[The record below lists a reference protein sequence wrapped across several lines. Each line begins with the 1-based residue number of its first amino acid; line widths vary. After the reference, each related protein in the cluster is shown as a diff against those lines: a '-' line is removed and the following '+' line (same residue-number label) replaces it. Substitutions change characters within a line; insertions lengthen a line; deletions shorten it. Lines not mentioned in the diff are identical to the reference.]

1 MKKRVKR
8 MLIWAGAILAVL
20 IVALGAWAIWQ
31 KMSQPKEPEEVVEEP
46 IILEPNTA
54 YGVQMTDKCYYEFQN
69 FIKGYSA
76 DYSGCMQDIDLN
88 EEYCSG
94 YDPDTQALSNINAVV
109 ILDSSGSMTGLV
121 NSKQRIDIAK
131 DAVSKFL
138 MAVPKG
144 VNTGLVVYG
153 HKGSNNYADKELSC
167 NGIEEVVKLGAN
179 NSSSIIS
186 AMKSFSPRGWTPIA
200 GALDFAKDIFSKR
213 SKSDGDFLIL
223 VSDGIESCDGDP
235 LDSAQKLKSEIKNIE
250 LDVIGFAADN
260 ATRTFLN
267 NVAVA
272 ANGSYITANKA
283 DDITEELNKQLA
295 KIKIAC
301 IRGTIRKIYLRNEAN
316 NLSNL
321 NCWLQSVK
329 HETDKISQGVLAKS
343 ISSECVDKITQAV
356 DTRQKEFFQ
365 AKDDIAKKNE
375 AIYKG
380 MQDEAESQLRA
391 LGAYD
396 RRQ

>member
-1 MKKRVKR
+1 
-8 MLIWAGAILAVL
+8 MLIRAGAVFVVLL
-20 IVALGAWAIWQ
+20 IVAGGWVVWQ
-31 KMSQPKEPEEVVEEP
+31 KISQPKEPKEVAEEP
-46 IILEPNTA
+46 VIPEPNTA
-54 YGVQMTDKCYYEFQN
+54 YGVQMTDRCYYEFQN

-76 DYSGCMQDIDLN
+76 DYAGCMQDIDLN

-94 YDPDTQALSNINAVV
+94 YDPDTQALSNINAMV

-121 NSKQRIDIAK
+121 NSRQRIDIAK

-153 HKGSNNYADKELSC
+153 HKGSNSFADKELSC
-167 NGIEEVVKLGAN
+167 RGIEEVVKLGAN

-186 AMKSFSPRGWTPIA
+186 SMKSFSPRGWTPIA
-200 GALDFAKDIFSKR
+200 GSLDFVKDIFSQR
-213 SKSDGDFLIL
+213 SKSDSDFLIL

-235 LDSAQKLKSEIKNIE
+235 LDSAKKLKSEIKNIE
-250 LDVIGFAADN
+250 LDVIGFATDS

-267 NVAVA
+267 NVAMS
-272 ANGSYITANKA
+272 ANGSYITANNA
-283 DDITEELNKQLA
+283 DDITKELNKQLA

-301 IRGTIRKIYLRNEAN
+301 VRGTIRKIYLKNEAN

-329 HETDKISQGVLAKS
+329 HETDKLSQGVLAKS
-343 ISSECVDKITQAV
+343 ISSECIDKITQAV
-356 DTRQKEFFQ
+356 DARQKEFFQ
-365 AKDDIAKKNE
+365 AKDDIVKKNE
-375 AIYKG
+375 AIYNG
-380 MQDEAESQLRA
+380 MQAEAESQLQA

>member
-1 MKKRVKR
+1 
-8 MLIWAGAILAVL
+8 MLIRAGAVFVVLL
-20 IVALGAWAIWQ
+20 IVAGGWVVWQ
-31 KMSQPKEPEEVVEEP
+31 KISQPKEPKEVAEEP
-46 IILEPNTA
+46 VIPEPNTA
-54 YGVQMTDKCYYEFQN
+54 YGVQMTDRCYYEFQN

-76 DYSGCMQDIDLN
+76 DYAGCMQDIDLN

-94 YDPDTQALSNINAVV
+94 YDPDTQALSNINAMV

-121 NSKQRIDIAK
+121 NSRQRIDIAK

-153 HKGSNNYADKELSC
+153 HKGSNSFADKELSC
-167 NGIEEVVKLGAN
+167 SGIEEVVKLGAN

-186 AMKSFSPRGWTPIA
+186 SMKSFSPRGWTPIA
-200 GALDFAKDIFSKR
+200 GSLDFVKDIFSQR
-213 SKSDGDFLIL
+213 SKSDSDFLIL

-235 LDSAQKLKSEIKNIE
+235 LDSAKKLKSEIKNIE
-250 LDVIGFAADN
+250 LDVIGFATDS

-267 NVAVA
+267 NVAMS
-272 ANGSYITANKA
+272 ANGSYITANNA
-283 DDITEELNKQLA
+283 DDITKELNKQLA

-301 IRGTIRKIYLRNEAN
+301 VRGTIRKIYLKNEAN

-329 HETDKISQGVLAKS
+329 HETDKLSQGVLAKS
-343 ISSECVDKITQAV
+343 ISSECIDKITQAV
-356 DTRQKEFFQ
+356 DARQKEFFQ
-365 AKDDIAKKNE
+365 AKDDIVKKNE
-375 AIYKG
+375 AIYNG
-380 MQDEAESQLRA
+380 MQAEAESQLQA

>member
-8 MLIWAGAILAVL
+8 RLIWAGAILAVL
-20 IVALGAWAIWQ
+20 IIAAGGWAVWQ
-31 KMSQPKEPEEVVEEP
+31 KMSQPKPPKEVIEEP
-46 IILEPNTA
+46 VIPEPNIA
-54 YGVQMTDKCYYEFQN
+54 YGVQMTDRCYYEFQN

-76 DYSGCMQDIDLN
+76 DYAGCMQDIDLN

-94 YDPDTQALSNINAVV
+94 YDPDTQALSSINAMV

-121 NSKQRIDIAK
+121 NSRQRIDIAK
-131 DAVSKFL
+131 DAISKFL
-138 MAVPKG
+138 TSVPKG

-153 HKGSNNYADKELSC
+153 HKGSNYFADKELSC
-167 NGIEEVVKLGAN
+167 KGIEEVVKLGAN

-200 GALDFAKDIFSKR
+200 GSLDFTKDIFSSR
-213 SKSDGDFLIL
+213 SKSDGNFLIL

-235 LDSAQKLKSEIKNIE
+235 LDSAKKLKSEIKNIE

-260 ATRTFLN
+260 VTRTFLN
-267 NVAVA
+267 NVATA

-301 IRGTIRKIYLRNEAN
+301 IRGTIRKIYLKNEAN

-329 HETDKISQGVLAKS
+329 HETDKLSQGVLAKS
-343 ISSECVDKITQAV
+343 ISSECIDKITQAV
-356 DTRQKEFFQ
+356 DARQKEFFQ
-365 AKDDIAKKNE
+365 AKDDIVKKNE

-380 MQDEAESQLRA
+380 MQAEAESQLQS